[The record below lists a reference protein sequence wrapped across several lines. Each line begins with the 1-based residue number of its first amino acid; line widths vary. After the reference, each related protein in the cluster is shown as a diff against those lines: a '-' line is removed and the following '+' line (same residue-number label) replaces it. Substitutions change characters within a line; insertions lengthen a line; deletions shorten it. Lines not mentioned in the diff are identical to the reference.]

1 MHMFSKY
8 ARGEGWGGGIPV
20 FSVQYGS
27 ASAERKVELLSFI
40 QRHGSRYQCL
50 VSFLVQIKKMN

>member
-1 MHMFSKY
+1 MFSKY
-8 ARGEGWGGGIPV
+8 ARGEGWGGIPV

-27 ASAERKVELLSFI
+27 ASAEQMVELLSFI
-40 QRHGSRYQCL
+40 PRHGSRYQCL

>member
-1 MHMFSKY
+1 MFSKY
-8 ARGEGWGGGIPV
+8 ARGEGWGGIPV

>member
-1 MHMFSKY
+1 MPGV
-8 ARGEGWGGGIPV
+8 RGGGGGIPV

-27 ASAERKVELLSFI
+27 ASAEQMVELLSFI
-40 QRHGSRYQCL
+40 PRHGSRYQCL